1 MIKKKKYVVD
11 LDWVSPTIYNDI
23 YPDENDLL
31 NEVSFMVY
39 EIKFIEENNDY
50 HMFDESSHN
59 ERFQLSNEKIS
70 YVDFIGIERFL
81 SN

>member
-1 MIKKKKYVVD
+1 
-11 LDWVSPTIYNDI
+11 
-23 YPDENDLL
+23 
-31 NEVSFMVY
+31 MVY